1 VIIDDRNWQTGFL
14 SDALVQVF
22 QQRPK
27 VAADLSDL
35 THRQRGQH
43 WYHVRMTQKRKAS
56 KTSKKLFVGSG
67 KKLTQESVKSL
78 HKLQGSRR
86 QPKGG
91 SLARSG
97 KRYD

>member
-1 VIIDDRNWQTGFL
+1 
-14 SDALVQVF
+14 
-22 QQRPK
+22 
-27 VAADLSDL
+27 
-35 THRQRGQH
+35 
-43 WYHVRMTQKRKAS
+43 MTQKKKTS

-67 KKLTQESVKSL
+67 KKLAQESAKSL
-78 HKLQGSRR
+78 HKMQEGRR

>member
-1 VIIDDRNWQTGFL
+1 
-14 SDALVQVF
+14 
-22 QQRPK
+22 
-27 VAADLSDL
+27 
-35 THRQRGQH
+35 
-43 WYHVRMTQKRKAS
+43 MTQKRKAS

-91 SLARSG
+91 ALARSG
-97 KRYD
+97 KRYDKTARLRAKSFHEKAG

>member
-1 VIIDDRNWQTGFL
+1 M
-14 SDALVQVF
+14 
-22 QQRPK
+22 
-27 VAADLSDL
+27 AAALSDL
-35 THRQRGQH
+35 AHSQLGQY
-43 WYHVRMTQKRKAS
+43 WYYPDMTQKRKTS
-56 KTSKKLFVGSG
+56 KVSKKLFVGSG

-78 HKLQGSRR
+78 HKLQGDRR

>member
-1 VIIDDRNWQTGFL
+1 MVLYPEKLTFGWTSFRG
-14 SDALVQVF
+14 
-22 QQRPK
+22 
-27 VAADLSDL
+27 AAALSDL
-35 THRQRGQH
+35 AHRQQARYS
-43 WYHVRMTQKRKAS
+43 YHARMTQKRKAS

-78 HKLQGSRR
+78 HKLQGSRT

-97 KRYD
+97 KRYDKTARLWAKS

>member
-1 VIIDDRNWQTGFL
+1 
-14 SDALVQVF
+14 
-22 QQRPK
+22 
-27 VAADLSDL
+27 
-35 THRQRGQH
+35 
-43 WYHVRMTQKRKAS
+43 MTQKRKAS

-91 SLARSG
+91 ALARSG
-97 KRYD
+97 KRYDKTARLRAKS

>member
-1 VIIDDRNWQTGFL
+1 MHIAEDPIFREAPTYQEVDG
-14 SDALVQVF
+14 SSLV
-22 QQRPK
+22 
-27 VAADLSDL
+27 SDL
-35 THRQRGQH
+35 PHRQPGQY
-43 WYHVRMTQKRKAS
+43 WYHSDMTQKRKAS
-56 KTSKKLFVGSG
+56 KISKKLFVGSG

>member
-1 VIIDDRNWQTGFL
+1 VIRSLRSL
-14 SDALVQVF
+14 SRWCWRDLAHI
-22 QQRPK
+22 QQR
-27 VAADLSDL
+27 
-35 THRQRGQH
+35 QY
-43 WYHVRMTQKRKAS
+43 WYHSHMTQKRKAS
-56 KTSKKLFVGSG
+56 KVSKKLFVGSG

-78 HKLQGSRR
+78 HKLEGSRR

>member
-1 VIIDDRNWQTGFL
+1 
-14 SDALVQVF
+14 
-22 QQRPK
+22 
-27 VAADLSDL
+27 
-35 THRQRGQH
+35 
-43 WYHVRMTQKRKAS
+43 MTQKRTAS

-78 HKLQGSRR
+78 HKLQGARR